1 MASQLLHALLPVVI
15 LFAGIMGGASNQS
28 RHASSLDGHAPVR
41 WRVVTWGHELSNLA
55 PDGAL
60 AWHD

>member
-28 RHASSLDGHAPVR
+28 RASSLDGHAPTR
-41 WRVVTWGHELSNLA
+41 WWVDTWGHELSNPAL
-55 PDGAL
+55 DGAI
-60 AWHD
+60 AGHD